1 MALRQKLRRIT
12 LEDISVY
19 VKGYRCYSSK
29 LDWNKL
35 RPMILKRI
43 EKRANDYPVKSM
55 IPVAEDVIINRAR
68 LFEGVSTLLRHYP
81 IKACKFCPELY
92 VGKEGHLIKTCHG
105 YRRHIKNQVHHWV
118 DGALNDI
125 IVPVEAFH
133 LNKSPDIIKHD
144 QRFDFDRIPAV
155 LELCSQAGADI
166 FDQTLHSI
174 GKDSFSYDVSTSP
187 PDLTYLAVRTLKA
200 WEDMREEVQKLLL
213 VYPAKVCKFCDEVH
227 VGLSGHK
234 ARLCGVFKYETWR
247 GSHFWKTARVD
258 DLVPQKIVWRRRN
271 QDPLVLLDKGR
282 NFYGHAPAV
291 VELCI
296 QAGAHAPSKY
306 MCIMKANGSSP
317 ALH

>member
-1 MALRQKLRRIT
+1 MALRQKLRQIA
-12 LEDISVY
+12 LEDISGY
-19 VKGYRCYSSK
+19 IKGYRCYSSK

-43 EKRANDYPVKSM
+43 EKRAKDYPVKSM

-92 VGKEGHLIKTCHG
+92 IGKEGHLIKTCHG
-105 YRRHIKNQVHHWV
+105 YSRHIKNQVHHWV

-133 LNKSPDIIKHD
+133 LNKFPDIIKHD

-155 LELCSQAGADI
+155 LELCSQA
-166 FDQTLHSI
+166 
-174 GKDSFSYDVSTSP
+174 
-187 PDLTYLAVRTLKA
+187 
-200 WEDMREEVQKLLL
+200 WEEMREGVQKLLL

-227 VGLSGHK
+227 VGPSGHK

-247 GSHFWKTARVD
+247 GAHFWKTARVD

-271 QDPLVLLDKGR
+271 QDPLVLLDKGQ

-296 QAGAHAPSKY
+296 QAGARAPSKY

>member
-1 MALRQKLRRIT
+1 MVLRQKLRQIT
-12 LEDISVY
+12 LEDISGY
-19 VKGYRCYSSK
+19 IKGYRCYSSK

-43 EKRANDYPVKSM
+43 EKRAKDYPVKSM

-92 VGKEGHLIKTCHG
+92 IGKEGHLIKTCHG
-105 YRRHIKNQVHHWV
+105 YRL

-125 IVPVEAFH
+125 IIPVEAFH
-133 LNKSPDIIKHD
+133 LNKFPDIIKHD

-174 GKDSFSYDVSTSP
+174 GKDSFSSDVSTSLP
-187 PDLTYLAVRTLKA
+187 ELTYLAVRTLKA
-200 WEDMREEVQKLLL
+200 WEDMREGVQKLLL

-227 VGLSGHK
+227 VGPSGHK
-234 ARLCGVFKYETWR
+234 VGFVGCSNMKLGEEPIFGRQHGLTTWSLRRLYGGGAIKIHLYYWIR
-247 GSHFWKTARVD
+247 GGIFMG
-258 DLVPQKIVWRRRN
+258 I
-271 QDPLVLLDKGR
+271 LLQLLSYAFR
-282 NFYGHAPAV
+282 LEHMPRAN
-291 VELCI
+291 
-296 QAGAHAPSKY
+296 
-306 MCIMKANGSSP
+306 MCIMKANGSSI

>member
-1 MALRQKLRRIT
+1 MALRQTMRQTLRQIT
-12 LEDISVY
+12 LEEISGY
-19 VKGYRCYSSK
+19 IKGYRCYSSK

-43 EKRANDYPVKSM
+43 EKRAYDYPIKSM
-55 IPVAEDVIINRAR
+55 IPVAEDVVINRAR

-81 IKACKFCPELY
+81 IKACK
-92 VGKEGHLIKTCHG
+92 EGHRIKTCHG
-105 YRRHIKNQVHHWV
+105 YKRHIKNQVHHWV

-125 IVPVEAFH
+125 IVPVDAFH

-144 QRFDFDRIPAV
+144 ERFDFDRIPAV

-174 GKDSFSYDVSTSP
+174 GKDSFSSDVSTSP
-187 PDLTYLAVRTLKA
+187 LELTYLAVETLKA
-200 WEDMREEVQKLLL
+200 WEDMREGVQKLLL

-227 VGLSGHK
+227 VGPSGHQ

-247 GSHFWKTARVD
+247 GTHFWTKARVN

-282 NFYGHAPAV
+282 DWYGHAPAI

-306 MCIMKANGSSP
+306 RCIMKENGLSP
-317 ALH
+317 SRH